1 MAYKIDEIEGIGPAY
16 AAKMIEAGI
25 KTVEDLLAKGKDK
38 KGRQELEEATGISH
52 SRILTW
58 CNMSDMFRIKGVSSQ
73 YAELLVAAGVDTV
86 KELRNR
92 VPANLHKKMEE
103 VNEAGGKKIVGQVPS
118 LSQVEDFVAQAKVL
132 DPMMTY

>member
-1 MAYKIDEIEGIGPAY
+1 MAYNIEDIEGIGPAFGK
-16 AAKMIEAGI
+16 KMIDAGI

-38 KGRQELEEATGISH
+38 KGRQELEETTGIAH
-52 SRILTW
+52 SKILTW
-58 CNMSDMFRIKGVSSQ
+58 CNMADMFRIKGVSSQ

-103 VNEAGGKKIVGQVPS
+103 VNEAGGKKIVQKIPA
-118 LSQVEDFVAQAKVL
+118 LSDVENFVAQAKEL